1 METWGEW
8 FGVVSVAQG
17 GLVLIPRMSALP
29 HAFPGNPLRN
39 LIGTNPLQHH
49 LKLIYF
55 KIKVLNV
62 GNNRTGRIF
71 RKLF

>member
-29 HAFPGNPLRN
+29 HAIPGNSLRN
-39 LIGTNPLQHH
+39 LIETNPLQHH